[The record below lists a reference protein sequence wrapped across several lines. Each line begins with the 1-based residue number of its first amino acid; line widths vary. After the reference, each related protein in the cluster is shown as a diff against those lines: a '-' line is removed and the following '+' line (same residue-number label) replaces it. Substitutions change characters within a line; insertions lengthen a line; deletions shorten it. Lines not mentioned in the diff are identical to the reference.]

1 KDRNSLLSDL
11 SILTTAESKLL
22 LEDFNNTAVS
32 YPLEKTF
39 VSLFESQVSK
49 TPESTAIVL
58 GDSSMSYQELDD
70 RSNQVAHYLRSHG
83 VVRDSM
89 VGICL
94 ERSLSMFVG
103 ILGIL
108 KSGGAYVPIK
118 PDYPVSRIGHIL
130 EEIGSTIV

>member
-1 KDRNSLLSDL
+1 
-11 SILTTAESKLL
+11 
-22 LEDFNNTAVS
+22 
-32 YPLEKTF
+32 
-39 VSLFESQVSK
+39 
-49 TPESTAIVL
+49 
-58 GDSSMSYQELDD
+58 
-70 RSNQVAHYLRSHG
+70 RSHG

-130 EEIGSTIV
+130 EEIESTIVLTDIESESVVSGLGHEVLVLDIPDSLFLEY